1 MPHENR
7 DTRPENAIHPTAV
20 IDPTAKLG
28 RGNYIGPF
36 SYVGPGVVIGDGN
49 RIEGHVSIGAPAEHR
64 DYFHKA
70 PGPIL
75 IGSRNV
81 IREFVTVNGPT
92 TRVTKMGDDCTMLRG
107 SHLSHDSVLEDR
119 VTVSCNVLIGGETY
133 VMRGANLGLGAIIHQ
148 HHFIGSY
155 AMLGMGT
162 IVPKSVEISPGNIY
176 VGNPARLL
184 KVNEVGL
191 QRSGMGKPELEA
203 EMERYRRLR
212 EAWRPR

>member
-1 MPHENR
+1 MAPDDVRARNHV
-7 DTRPENAIHPTAV
+7 HPTAW
-20 IDPTAKLG
+20 IDESATLG
-28 RGNYIGPF
+28 KGNHVGPF
-36 SYVGPGVVIGDGN
+36 SFIGPNVSIGDDN

-64 DYFHKA
+64 DYFRR
-70 PGPIL
+70 PSGTIV

-92 TRVTKMGDDCTMLRG
+92 TRVTRMGDDCTMLRG

-148 HHFIGSY
+148 HHVVGSY

-162 IVPKSVEISPGNIY
+162 IVPKSVDVQPGNIY
-176 VGNPARLL
+176 VGNPARFL

-191 QRSGMGKPELEA
+191 QRAGMGKAELDA
-203 EMERYRRLR
+203 ETQRYARLNA
-212 EAWRPR
+212 EWRGK